1 MIFDC
6 LRFERG
12 LLNGRGRFSR
22 RVLLT
27 GGLFLV
33 FLATAWIASTL
44 MHAAQTSLASAI
56 TTLLILMSIKVLM
69 LISALS
75 YEMLYWRRPMQEL
88 VEQVKQT
95 RQGQRSP
102 EDWKNLKHG
111 VREISEQ
118 IVALIRENQM
128 LKSEVAELKS
138 EMRQRIASRTDA
150 LERQLGVARAKA
162 SKDALTGVF
171 NRRHFE
177 ETFPK
182 LVELSRTQGEN
193 LVIMMV
199 DVDYFK
205 NLNDTLGHATGD
217 ELLRSIGQILRS
229 SVRETDMV
237 YRYGGDEFIVLLMGS
252 DITSA
257 KILSDRLKHLVDG
270 LTLHHRFLS
279 PRPRLSIGLASLKE
293 DLSPVANP
301 SELLKIADQ
310 KLYEIKH
317 ARPVPSRRSA

>member
-1 MIFDC
+1 MIFDRSGSC
-6 LRFERG
+6 EQKKSRWGGFARAI
-12 LLNGRGRFSR
+12 LLVGS
-22 RVLLT
+22 
-27 GGLFLV
+27 LFLV
-33 FLATAWIASTL
+33 FLATAWIVSTL
-44 MHAAQTSLASAI
+44 MRTAQTSLSGAISA
-56 TTLLILMSIKVLM
+56 LLILMTVKVLM
-69 LISALS
+69 LIAGLG
-75 YEMLYWRRPMQEL
+75 YEMLYWRRPIQEL
-88 VEQVKQT
+88 VEQLKQL
-95 RQGQRSP
+95 RQGQRSVD
-102 EDWKNLKHG
+102 DWKNPKQG
-111 VREISEQ
+111 AWEVARQ
-118 IVALIRENQM
+118 IEDLIRENQT
-128 LKSEVAELKS
+128 LKSEIAELKS
-138 EMRQRIASRTDA
+138 EIQQRIASRTDA

-182 LVELSRTQGEN
+182 LLQLSRNRGEN
-193 LVIMMV
+193 LVVLMV

-205 NLNDTLGHATGD
+205 NLNDTLGHAAGD

-257 KILSDRLKHLVDG
+257 KILSDRLKHLIDG

-293 DLSPVANP
+293 DLPSGADP